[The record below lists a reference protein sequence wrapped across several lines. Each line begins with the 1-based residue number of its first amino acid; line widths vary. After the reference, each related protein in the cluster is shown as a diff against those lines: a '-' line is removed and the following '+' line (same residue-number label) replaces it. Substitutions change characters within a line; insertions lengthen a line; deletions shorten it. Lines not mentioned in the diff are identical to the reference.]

1 MDQNLNQS
9 NLRYIRLSGKWTK
22 TWFKANREV
31 LWGRTFG
38 KFCNDCGE
46 RGKHRN
52 KLKYCYGSSILI
64 KRGGGERKGKPVHF
78 FFFTLGAAA
87 VSAPDSRAL
96 PACATHPAHLL
107 PCLFGDGNGA
117 TRGSLEAV
125 HLAASSQTSS
135 SAERRPAHPG
145 ELVRLAHHYRHIVG
159 RPPSLRP
166 LGKRCRLVSLIFALF
181 SPWAGAKKC
190 REAARQQAETGGKSP
205 QCILTTR
212 DESAVRASV
221 THQNCQLTSVLGRSA
236 GHMQRSQPIRC
247 VCRRCPK

>member
-31 LWGRTFG
+31 HWGRTFG

-52 KLKYCYGSSILI
+52 TLRYCYGSSILI
-64 KRGGGERKGKPVHF
+64 KRGGGREKGGTGTFLFLHTWRRGRLQPLPPRATSWPRCSCPPF
-78 FFFTLGAAA
+78 R
-87 VSAPDSRAL
+87 APDACLRGDCRARTAR

-125 HLAASSQTSS
+125 HAGRVIPDQLVRRAKTGTSGGAGTASS
-135 SAERRPAHPG
+135 
-145 ELVRLAHHYRHIVG
+145 
-159 RPPSLRP
+159 SL
-166 LGKRCRLVSLIFALF
+166 
-181 SPWAGAKKC
+181 
-190 REAARQQAETGGKSP
+190 
-205 QCILTTR
+205 
-212 DESAVRASV
+212 
-221 THQNCQLTSVLGRSA
+221 
-236 GHMQRSQPIRC
+236 
-247 VCRRCPK
+247 